1 MAQQIEHL
9 QNGDE
14 LLRITPQMIAHIRGG
29 GIYELQIICC
39 DCDKE
44 DVVLFRPEGKD
55 IVGRVY
61 RDDTATAFNRKKK
74 K

>member
-1 MAQQIEHL
+1 MAQKIDHL

-14 LLRITPQMIAHIRGG
+14 LFRFTPETIKHIKDYGVH
-29 GIYELQIICC
+29 EFQLICC

-44 DVVLFRPEGKD
+44 DVVLSRLEGKD